1 MALKNRYEIVA
12 LVSAKMCNPN
22 GDPDMANS
30 PRMDMD
36 TNIGIITDTAFKAR
50 MRNYVQEAYP
60 AKDGYSILMRN
71 GNSLNRAIAE
81 SVLDVNNATSMK
93 KGENKK
99 INEAA
104 DFMCKKYW
112 DVRTFGAVLS
122 TGLNAGQVRGAVQV
136 AMASSVD
143 PIDPVV
149 ASITRCCYT
158 EGDYGSLAEY
168 DAADAKLPEDKKR
181 TMGNKAFIPYGLY
194 VMKMTV
200 SANLAE
206 KTGFSEEDLKVLLES
221 VMQMY
226 NLDASSSKMGMSVLS
241 PIVVFKHVGTTDPA
255 NVEQLEK
262 ECKLGCAQAYQLFNM
277 LSVERK
283 ADVELA
289 RDYTDYDIKLHM
301 EDLPAG
307 VVCGVKKAAYQDV
320 EWLDATE
327 TVDLLEV

>member
-1 MALKNRYEIVA
+1 MVLNNRYEIVA

-50 MRNYVQEAYP
+50 MRKYVQEAYP

-143 PIDPVV
+143 PIDPIV

-158 EGDYGSLAEY
+158 EGDYGSLNEY

-226 NLDASSSKMGMSVLS
+226 NLDVSSSKMGMSVLS
-241 PIVVFKHVGTTDPA
+241 PVVVFKHVGTTDQA

-289 RDYTDYDIKLHM
+289 RDYTDYNIKLHI

-320 EWLDATE
+320 EWLDTTE

>member
-81 SVLDVNNATSMK
+81 SVLDVNNVTSMK

-99 INEAA
+99 VNEAA

-136 AMASSVD
+136 AMTSSVD

-158 EGDYGSLAEY
+158 EGDYGSLDEY

-226 NLDASSSKMGMSVLS
+226 NLDVSSSKMGMSVLS
-241 PIVVFKHVGTTDPA
+241 PIIVFKHVGTTDSA